1 MKHRIRTARSGDLS
15 GLVRLQ
21 QIFAGDRLTP
31 RTLARGLR
39 SASRLTLVVDTAGRV
54 SGSAI
59 ALLRRNSRAVRLY
72 DLAVA
77 RGSRR
82 SGIGT
87 ALLKAIERRA
97 RRNGA
102 ASIHLEVRSDNAGAQ
117 TFYRHNG
124 YAPFGR
130 YEHYYEDGADALRMR
145 KPLTPAH
152 TGGPPRVLV

>member
-1 MKHRIRTARSGDLS
+1 MKHLIRAARSGDLS

-21 QIFAGDRLTP
+21 QVFEGDRLTTQ
-31 RTLARGLR
+31 TLARGLR
-39 SASRLTLVVDTAGRV
+39 SASRLTLVVATAGRV

-59 ALLRRNSRAVRLY
+59 ALWRRNSRAVRLY

-77 RGSRR
+77 RNSRR

-87 ALLKAIERRA
+87 ALLKAVERRA

-102 ASIHLEVRSDNAGAQ
+102 VSIHLEVRADNTGAQ
-117 TFYRHNG
+117 TFYRQNG

-130 YEHYYEDGADALRMR
+130 YERYYEDGADALRMR
-145 KPLTPAH
+145 KPL
-152 TGGPPRVLV
+152 GIGN